1 MNVSLHTDSDDA
13 IEGELKFTLNYSTMR
28 GEAKEVRWLF
38 NGLQLKNGSHYSIGG
53 KKLTINQPSRNDTG
67 RYTVLLTNPFS
78 SETHHRNI
86 TVLCEFHYIR
96 LNHLC
101 ILLPCH

>member
-13 IEGELKFTLNYSTMR
+13 VEGEVKFTLYYSTMR
-28 GEAKEVRWLF
+28 GDAKEVRWLF

-101 ILLPCH
+101 ILLP